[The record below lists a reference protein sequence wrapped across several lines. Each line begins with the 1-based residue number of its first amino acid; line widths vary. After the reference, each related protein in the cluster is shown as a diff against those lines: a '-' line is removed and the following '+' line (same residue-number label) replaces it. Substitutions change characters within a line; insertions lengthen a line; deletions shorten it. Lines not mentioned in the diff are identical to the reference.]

1 MKLMGR
7 MQKLGWGMGLSSM
20 LLLTACSG
28 TGQDEGADT
37 SSSLDL
43 TIAVITHGAPSDA
56 FWSVVKSGAERAGQ
70 DLGVSVDY
78 NSDDDVTKQSELID
92 TAVSKDVDGIVVSMA
107 EPDGL
112 EDSIKAAV
120 DAGIPV
126 ITINSGI
133 DESKSFGAITHIG
146 QSETIAGQAAG
157 DKFNELGAQHVLCVI
172 HEAGNV
178 GLEQRCAGAKEK
190 SDGEVE
196 NLQVEGAD
204 TAKAS
209 EKILAA
215 LQADDS
221 IDAVLALN
229 GAVALGG
236 AQAVEQA
243 GTDVQVGTFDLSTD
257 VLTGIED
264 GSIAF
269 AIDQQP
275 YVQGYLGVQ
284 FLYLKAL
291 NGNDVGGGQP
301 VYSGPAFVTK
311 DNAADV
317 LKYAKQGT
325 R

>member
-1 MKLMGR
+1 MKSGL
-7 MQKLGWGMGLSSM
+7 QKLGWGVGLSAV

-28 TGQDEGADT
+28 TGQGEGAKD

-43 TIAVITHGAPSDA
+43 TIAVITHGDPSDA
-56 FWSVVKSGAERAGQ
+56 FWSVVKSGAERAGT
-70 DLGVSVDY
+70 DLGVTVDY
-78 NSDDDVTKQSELID
+78 NSDPDVTKQSELVD
-92 TAVSKDVDGIVVSMA
+92 TAVSQNVDGIVVSMA

-120 DAGIPV
+120 EAGIPV
-126 ITINSGI
+126 ITINSGLE
-133 DESKSFGAITHIG
+133 ESKAFGAITHVG

-157 DKFNELGAQHVLCVI
+157 DKFNELGAKHVLCVI

-196 NLQVEGAD
+196 NLQVESAD

-229 GAVALGG
+229 GQVALGA

-243 GTDVQVGTFDLSTD
+243 GSDVQVATFDLSTD

-264 GSIAF
+264 GSISF

-311 DNAADV
+311 DNAAEV

>member
-1 MKLMGR
+1 MRLMGR
-7 MQKLGWGMGLSSM
+7 MQKLGWGLGLSAV

-28 TGQDEGADT
+28 TGQDESAQ
-37 SSSLDL
+37 SSGSLDL
-43 TIAVITHGAPSDA
+43 TVAVITHGAPSDA
-56 FWSVVKSGAERAGQ
+56 FWSVVKSGAERAGK

-78 NSDDDVTKQSELID
+78 NSDDNVTKQAELID
-92 TAVSKDVDGIVVSMA
+92 TAVSKHVDGIVVSMA

-112 EDSIKAAV
+112 QDSIKAAV

-126 ITINSGI
+126 ITINSGLE
-133 DESKSFGAITHIG
+133 ESKAFGAITHIG

-157 DKFNELGAQHVLCVI
+157 DKFNELGAKHVLCVI

-178 GLEQRCAGAKEK
+178 GLEQRCAGAKDK

-196 NLQVEGAD
+196 NLQVDSAD

-317 LKYAKQGT
+317 LKFAKQGT